1 MRKIHSLLFFLV
13 VYSHSSLSSYP
24 WLDSMDPENDYIKS
38 GQRLMSLEYGLSPL
52 EVMNKREKIAVIGV
66 HGGRSEGYEW
76 VYPLTKLDRN
86 DRLTLFY
93 RWDDGSCFLSSALKL
108 NQEILFLLEENSAIE
123 KIVLLG
129 HSYGGILLTWFIENW
144 SGNIPIEIHT
154 IASPLGGIK
163 TISKICDYSPPEK
176 IKTNVRSI
184 QWKTIKSLD
193 NVFKNLSI
201 DPQLINLKG
210 HEVHNLPNEY
220 NGKRLGHNWS
230 ISYVADEIYS
240 SYMFITN

>member
-52 EVMNKREKIAVIGV
+52 EVMNKKEKVAVIGV
-66 HGGRSEGYEW
+66 HGVRSEGYEW
-76 VYPLTKLDRN
+76 VYPLTKLDGN

-93 RWDDGSCFLSSALKL
+93 RWDDESCFLPSALKL
-108 NQEILFLLEENSAIE
+108 NQEILLLLEKNSTIK

-144 SGNIPIEIHT
+144 TSNTPIEIHT
-154 IASPLGGIK
+154 IASPLAGLDS
-163 TISKICDYSPPEK
+163 ISNSCNYVPPK
-176 IKTNVRSI
+176 QRNKNVKSV
-184 QWKTIKSLD
+184 QWKTIKTLD
-193 NVFKNLSI
+193 NAFKDLSY
-201 DPQLINLKG
+201 DPQLINFKG
-210 HEVHNLPNEY
+210 HEVRNLPDKY
-220 NGKRLGHNWS
+220 KGKRLGHNWS
-230 ISYVADEIYS
+230 VSYVADEII
-240 SYMFITN
+240 F

>member
-52 EVMNKREKIAVIGV
+52 EVMNKKEKVAVIGV

-76 VYPLTKLDRN
+76 IYPLTKLDQN

-93 RWDDGSCFLSSALKL
+93 RWDDRSCFLASALQL
-108 NQEILFLLEENSAIE
+108 NQEILSLLEENSTIE
-123 KIVLLG
+123 KVVLLG

-144 SGNIPIEIHT
+144 KSNTPIEIHT
-154 IASPLGGIK
+154 IASPLAGLNSITSSCNYVPPKQKSKNVKSVQWRTIK
-163 TISKICDYSPPEK
+163 T
-176 IKTNVRSI
+176 
-184 QWKTIKSLD
+184 LD
-193 NVFKNLSI
+193 NAFKNLSF
-201 DPQLINLKG
+201 DPQLINFKG
-210 HEVHNLPNEY
+210 HEVRNLPDKY
-220 NGKRLGHNWS
+220 KGKRLGHNWS
-230 ISYVADEIYS
+230 LSYVADEII
-240 SYMFITN
+240 F

>member
-52 EVMNKREKIAVIGV
+52 EVINKKEKVAVIGV
-66 HGGRSEGYEW
+66 HGRRSEGYEW
-76 VYPLTKLDRN
+76 VYPLTKLDGN

-93 RWDDGSCFLSSALKL
+93 RWDDESCFLQSALKL
-108 NQEILFLLEENSAIE
+108 NQEILLLLEENSTIK

-144 SGNIPIEIHT
+144 TSNTPIEIHT
-154 IASPLGGIK
+154 IASPLAGLDS
-163 TISKICDYSPPEK
+163 ISNSCNYVPPK
-176 IKTNVRSI
+176 KRNKNVKSV
-184 QWKTIKSLD
+184 QWKTIKTLD
-193 NVFKNLSI
+193 NAFKDLSY
-201 DPQLINLKG
+201 DPQLINFKG
-210 HEVHNLPNEY
+210 HEVRNLPDKY
-220 NGKRLGHNWS
+220 KGKRLGHNWS
-230 ISYVADEIYS
+230 VSYVADEII
-240 SYMFITN
+240 F

>member
-52 EVMNKREKIAVIGV
+52 EVMNKKEKVAVIGV
-66 HGGRSEGYEW
+66 HGVRSEGYEW
-76 VYPLTKLDRN
+76 VYPLTKLDGN

-93 RWDDGSCFLSSALKL
+93 RWDDESCFLPSALKL
-108 NQEILFLLEENSAIE
+108 NQEILLLLEKNSTIK

-144 SGNIPIEIHT
+144 TSNTPIEIHT
-154 IASPLGGIK
+154 IASPLAGLDS
-163 TISKICDYSPPEK
+163 ISNSCNYVPPK
-176 IKTNVRSI
+176 QRNKNVKSV
-184 QWKTIKSLD
+184 QWKTIKTLD
-193 NVFKNLSI
+193 NAFRNLSF
-201 DPQLINLKG
+201 DPQLINFKG
-210 HEVHNLPNEY
+210 HEVRDLPDKY
-220 NGKRLGHNWS
+220 KGKRLGHNWS
-230 ISYVADEIYS
+230 ISWVADEA
-240 SYMFITN
+240 F

>member
-52 EVMNKREKIAVIGV
+52 EVMNKKEKVAVIGV
-66 HGGRSEGYEW
+66 HGVRSEGYEW
-76 VYPLTKLDRN
+76 VYPLTKLDGN

-93 RWDDGSCFLSSALKL
+93 RWDDESCFLPSALKL
-108 NQEILFLLEENSAIE
+108 NQEILLLLEENSTIK

-144 SGNIPIEIHT
+144 TSNTPIEIHT
-154 IASPLGGIK
+154 IASPLAGLDS
-163 TISKICDYSPPEK
+163 ISNSCNYVPPK
-176 IKTNVRSI
+176 KRNKNVKSV
-184 QWKTIKSLD
+184 QWKTIKTLD
-193 NVFKNLSI
+193 NAFKDLSY
-201 DPQLINLKG
+201 DPQLINFKG
-210 HEVHNLPNEY
+210 HEVRNLPDKY
-220 NGKRLGHNWS
+220 KGKRLGHNWS
-230 ISYVADEIYS
+230 VSYVADEII
-240 SYMFITN
+240 F

>member
-52 EVMNKREKIAVIGV
+52 EVMNKKEKVAVIGV
-66 HGGRSEGYEW
+66 HGVRSEGYEW
-76 VYPLTKLDRN
+76 VYPLTKLDGN

-93 RWDDGSCFLSSALKL
+93 RWDDESCFLRSALKL
-108 NQEILFLLEENSAIE
+108 NQEILLLLEENSTIK

-144 SGNIPIEIHT
+144 TSNTPIEIHT
-154 IASPLGGIK
+154 IASPLAGLDS
-163 TISKICDYSPPEK
+163 ISNSCNYVPPK
-176 IKTNVRSI
+176 QRNKNVKSV
-184 QWKTIKSLD
+184 QWKTIKTLD
-193 NVFKNLSI
+193 NAFKDLSY
-201 DPQLINLKG
+201 DPQLINFKG
-210 HEVHNLPNEY
+210 HEVRNLPDKY
-220 NGKRLGHNWS
+220 KGKRLGHNWS
-230 ISYVADEIYS
+230 VSYVADEII
-240 SYMFITN
+240 F